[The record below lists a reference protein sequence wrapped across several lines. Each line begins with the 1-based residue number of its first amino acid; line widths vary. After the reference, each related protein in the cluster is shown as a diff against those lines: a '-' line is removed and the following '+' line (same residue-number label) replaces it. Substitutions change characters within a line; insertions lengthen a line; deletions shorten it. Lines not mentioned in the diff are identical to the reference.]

1 MLANRLSGL
10 LPPLTTAEQLE
21 VATLYSAVGRLE
33 QWPPLRPFRSPHHTA
48 SAAALVGGGS
58 HPRPG
63 EVSLAHCGILFL
75 DELPEFPRRVL
86 EVLREPME
94 SGEICISRDRDQVHF
109 PARFQLIA
117 AMNPCPCGYLG
128 DSVRA
133 CRCSPDQI
141 QRYRSRLSG
150 PLLDRIDLQVA
161 VPRLAPGQLTAAAP
175 NGELPHSTAKLR
187 RQVIAARQRQLQRGA
202 LNHQLSG
209 REAEAAT
216 ALTQEQRQW
225 LESAIVKLGL
235 SARVYHR
242 VLKVA
247 RTLTDLDGRATV
259 EQRDLREALQYRS
272 LDREPA

>member
-1 MLANRLSGL
+1 M
-10 LPPLTTAEQLE
+10 
-21 VATLYSAVGRLE
+21 
-33 QWPPLRPFRSPHHTA
+33 
-48 SAAALVGGGS
+48 
-58 HPRPG
+58 
-63 EVSLAHCGILFL
+63 
-75 DELPEFPRRVL
+75 
-86 EVLREPME
+86 
-94 SGEICISRDRDQVHF
+94 
-109 PARFQLIA
+109 
-117 AMNPCPCGYLG
+117 
-128 DSVRA
+128 RA